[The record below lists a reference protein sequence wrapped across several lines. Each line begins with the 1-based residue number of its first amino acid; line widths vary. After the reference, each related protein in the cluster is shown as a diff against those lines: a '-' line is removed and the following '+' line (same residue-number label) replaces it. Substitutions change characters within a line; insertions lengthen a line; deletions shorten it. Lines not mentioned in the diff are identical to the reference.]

1 MTRRRSAFT
10 LIELL
15 VVIVVIGI
23 LAVIAVPRYQGAREK
38 SKASLLVTDLR
49 NLATAEEGYL
59 FEHRT
64 YSANQDSLNY
74 APTTAVIVTIVE
86 ATQTGWS
93 ATAEQP
99 TQSAQLCTIFY
110 GNATPIPPAETEG
123 VPACR

>member
-1 MTRRRSAFT
+1 MSRRRSGFT

-15 VVIVVIGI
+15 VVIVVVGI
-23 LAVIAVPRYQGAREK
+23 LAVIAVPRYRGAREK

-49 NLATAEEGYL
+49 NLATAQEGYL

-64 YSANQDSLNY
+64 YSADQDSLRY

-93 ATAEQP
+93 ATAAQP
-99 TQSAQLCTIFY
+99 TLSAQQCTIFY